1 MDDFTSRAEKVIEM
15 LKNVKDLLVD
25 LDEAYEDMRDKAG
38 NNNDKKKLLAT
49 MMMHARNAKSALCAM
64 PRHIALDGP
73 AMANEIQRQMN
84 AIHALDAAAGMP
96 QPIALDGPAMANEL
110 QRQLNA
116 MNAANE
122 MPDPRALN
130 AWSSARRERTRAR
143 AARGGATRRLKSNR
157 KRNY

>member
-84 AIHALDAAAGMP
+84 AIHALDAL
-96 QPIALDGPAMANEL
+96 PIPLDGPAI
-110 QRQLNA
+110 
-116 MNAANE
+116 
-122 MPDPRALN
+122 
-130 AWSSARRERTRAR
+130 
-143 AARGGATRRLKSNR
+143 RGGRRRATRRLKSNR